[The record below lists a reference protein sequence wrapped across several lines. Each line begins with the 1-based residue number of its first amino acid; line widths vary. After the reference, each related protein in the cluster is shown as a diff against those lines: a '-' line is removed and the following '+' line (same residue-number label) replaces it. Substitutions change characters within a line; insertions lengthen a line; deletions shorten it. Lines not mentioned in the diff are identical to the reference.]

1 MGLLWSGT
9 AWNKKSP
16 VGTLADGKIPEAF
29 CYSSELSK
37 GGCRRRGG
45 YSGFTWGN
53 ARRTPAPSG
62 PSRQG
67 ALISPVSD
75 LTSRADVDLLTEGS
89 SGSDYMVD
97 VITSLDFEY
106 NFGNPGSSF
115 RAQHSANSKCERT
128 SSGGTNHGEIQE
140 AVC

>member
-1 MGLLWSGT
+1 MARSQ
-9 AWNKKSP
+9 K
-16 VGTLADGKIPEAF
+16 
-29 CYSSELSK
+29 LSVIRRNFLR
-37 GGCRRRGG
+37 GGCRPR
-45 YSGFTWGN
+45 
-53 ARRTPAPSG
+53 
-62 PSRQG
+62 
-67 ALISPVSD
+67 